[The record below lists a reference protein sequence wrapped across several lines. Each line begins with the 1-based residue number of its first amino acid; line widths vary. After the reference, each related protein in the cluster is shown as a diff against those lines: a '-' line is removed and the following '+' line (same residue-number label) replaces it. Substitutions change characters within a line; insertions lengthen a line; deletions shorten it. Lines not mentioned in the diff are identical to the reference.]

1 MSVLLNISDLH
12 VRYGSIQAL
21 QGITFQ
27 VRTGE
32 IVTLIGAN
40 GAGKSSTLNAVAG
53 LVKAS
58 GGQISFDGQDVSR
71 ASTEQVV
78 KMGIS
83 ISMEGRQVFPRMSV
97 KENLEMGGYTL
108 DKKLCQERIE
118 ELIDLFPI
126 LRKREHQ
133 MAGTLSGG
141 EQQMLAL
148 TRAMITKPRL
158 LLLDEPSL
166 GLAPKMVE
174 QVFET
179 IQKINRELHTSV
191 LLVEQN
197 AQLALGISDYGYVL
211 EKGMIQLSGTGDE
224 LRNSDD
230 VKKAYLGG

>member
-1 MSVLLNISDLH
+1 MLNISDLH

>member
-1 MSVLLNISDLH
+1 MSVLLKISDLH

-58 GGQISFDGQDVSR
+58 RGQISFDGQDISR
-71 ASTEQVV
+71 ASTEQIV

-83 ISMEGRQVFPRMSV
+83 ISMEGRQIFNRMSV

-211 EKGMIQLSGTGDE
+211 EKGMIHLSGTGDE
-224 LRNSDD
+224 LRNSED
-230 VKKAYLGG
+230 VKRAYLGG

>member
-83 ISMEGRQVFPRMSV
+83 ISMEGRPVFPRMSV

-179 IQKINRELHTSV
+179 IQKINRELHTSRCV
-191 LLVEQN
+191 
-197 AQLALGISDYGYVL
+197 
-211 EKGMIQLSGTGDE
+211 
-224 LRNSDD
+224 
-230 VKKAYLGG
+230 